1 MTPTYLDHGFDESK
15 PVAELDIEDMRQAA
29 RFRGGECLSES
40 MVKGDMYTPLRWR
53 CAHGHEFEATP
64 NLVLFMGHWCPE
76 ELRGEWNY
84 YEQARVNPFF
94 AQCWDYEHEGEE
106 PFAVKMACDDTLISP
121 DFK

>member
-1 MTPTYLDHGFDESK
+1 
-15 PVAELDIEDMRQAA
+15 
-29 RFRGGECLSES
+29 
-40 MVKGDMYTPLRWR
+40 
-53 CAHGHEFEATP
+53 
-64 NLVLFMGHWCPE
+64 MGHWCPE

-106 PFAVKMACDDTLISP
+106 PFAVKMVCDDTLISP

>member
-1 MTPTYLDHGFDESK
+1 MTGPCCWDKEEGTCSLSK
-15 PVAELDIEDMRQAA
+15 PPRAA
-29 RFRGGECLSES
+29 SGSARPQPSDRWPPRWAALPA
-40 MVKGDMYTPLRWR
+40 KPLRWR

-94 AQCWDYEHEGEE
+94 AQSWDYEHEGEE